1 MLVAPWFSCSSA
13 TGTESITHAPTGC
26 GRWLTL
32 SVDRGSESAGARP
45 ACAARASHRLRPT
58 GVEISPLHEGEGMA
72 SHRCP
77 TRLRTLAQIN
87 RARFRTSCCELPT
100 FVPGRV
106 LRQNCWP
113 NGPAARFSRLVIRV
127 EPAGRTRPPARDND
141 AGRAAA
147 DNCMSDSSQ
156 TFRGGRHEDSR

>member
-1 MLVAPWFSCSSA
+1 MLIAPWFRCSPA
-13 TGTESITHAPTGC
+13 TGTESIARAPSRC
-26 GRWLTL
+26 GRWLAL

-58 GVEISPLHEGEGMA
+58 GVEISPLHAGAGIA
-72 SHRCP
+72 SHRRP
-77 TRLRTLAQIN
+77 KRLRTLARID
-87 RARFRTSCCELPT
+87 RARFRTSRRELPK

-127 EPAGRTRPPARDND
+127 EPAGRTRPLARDND
-141 AGRAAA
+141 VARAAA
-147 DNCMSDSSQ
+147 DYCMSDSSQ
-156 TFRGGRHEDSR
+156 TFRGGRHEGFR